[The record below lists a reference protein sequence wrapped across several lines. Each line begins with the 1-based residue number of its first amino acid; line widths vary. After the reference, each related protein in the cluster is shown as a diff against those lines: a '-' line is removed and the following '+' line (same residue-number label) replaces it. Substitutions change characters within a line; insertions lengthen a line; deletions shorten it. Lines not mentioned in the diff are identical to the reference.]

1 MMHTDTMRGELAA
14 LLRSHREALQPEDLG
29 FSRGKRRRSRGLRR
43 EEVASLA
50 DVSTSWYMWLEQ
62 GRDIQP
68 SLHSLLRVARALQ
81 LSDSEWLYASLL
93 AGFGKA
99 DQVCEPSDDVLSLAS
114 IQRTL
119 DAFSGVPAALF
130 NSRFEVLTCNAA
142 AQAVYGSDVARG
154 DKWER
159 NTLWRFFTDPV
170 RRQMYPDSIMDRG
183 ISNLIGALR
192 LNWANADDG
201 GTAIQELVDQ
211 LRSDSAEFDL
221 LWRRREVA
229 KLSTVPGRVCPL
241 GSKIAI
247 SVAYTRLSIPNS
259 PEYIVA
265 ALVPADSLSAIALER
280 HLNKVG

>member
-1 MMHTDTMRGELAA
+1 MRDELAA

-68 SLHSLLRVARALQ
+68 SLRSLLRVARALQ
-81 LSDSEWLYASLL
+81 LSDSEWLYATLL

-99 DQVCEPSDDVLSLAS
+99 DQVCEASDEEPSLAS

-119 DAFSGVPAALF
+119 DAFSAVPAALF
-130 NSRFEVLTCNAA
+130 NSHFEVLRSNAA
-142 AQAVYGSDVARG
+142 ARAVYGSDIASG

-159 NTLWRFFTDPV
+159 NALWRFFTDPV
-170 RRQMYPDSIMDRG
+170 RRQMYPDGILDRG
-183 ISNLIGALR
+183 VRNLIGALR
-192 LNWANADDG
+192 LNWANANDG

-221 LWRRREVA
+221 LWRGREVE
-229 KLSTVPGRVCPL
+229 KLSTVPGCVRPV
-241 GSKIAI
+241 GSKTAI
-247 SVAYTRLSIPNS
+247 NIAYTRLSIPNA
-259 PEYIVA
+259 PQYIVA
-265 ALVPADSLSAIALER
+265 ALVPNDSPSAIALER
-280 HLNKVG
+280 RLDQVG

>member
-1 MMHTDTMRGELAA
+1 MHTDTMRGELAA

-99 DQVCEPSDDVLSLAS
+99 VQACEGSDEAPSLAS

-119 DAFSGVPAALF
+119 DAFLGVPAALV
-130 NSRFEVLTCNAA
+130 NSQFEILSSNAA
-142 AQAVYGSDVARG
+142 ARAVYGNDVAHG

-170 RRQMYPDSIMDRG
+170 RRQMYPDSLMDRG
-183 ISNLIGALR
+183 IRNLIGALR

-211 LRSDSAEFDL
+211 LRSDSVEFDL

-229 KLSTVPGRVCPL
+229 RLSTVPGCVRPL
-241 GSKIAI
+241 GSKAAI
-247 SVAYTRLSIPNS
+247 SIAYTRLSIPNA
-259 PEYIVA
+259 PQYIVA
-265 ALVPADSLSAIALER
+265 VLVPTDSVSATALER
-280 HLNKVG
+280 HLNRVG